1 MILLL
6 IIMIMIMTMIIII
19 KMVMMMMIMKM
30 IMMTFGTGGVDE
42 GIGGKT
48 GDVRLSGFTSTFSN
62 LGRRGVCRRGA

>member
-6 IIMIMIMTMIIII
+6 IIMIMAMTMIIII
-19 KMVMMMMIMKM
+19 KMVMMMKM

-62 LGRRGVCRRGA
+62 IGRGGV

>member
-6 IIMIMIMTMIIII
+6 IIMIMTMTMIIII
-19 KMVMMMMIMKM
+19 KMVMMMMKM

-62 LGRRGVCRRGA
+62 IGRGGV